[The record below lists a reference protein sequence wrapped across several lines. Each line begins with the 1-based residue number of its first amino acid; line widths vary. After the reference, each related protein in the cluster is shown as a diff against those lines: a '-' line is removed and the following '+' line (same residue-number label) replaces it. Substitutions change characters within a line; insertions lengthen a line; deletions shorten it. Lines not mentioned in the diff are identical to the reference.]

1 LGPACGEAVCVCTLP
16 THEPDFRP
24 SQQRHDLCLT
34 TLIAAGLLSTA
45 SAMAQPTTAPGETVR
60 LQTPFTGIRKC
71 LDIVNDGRS
80 NQLTMA
86 DCGRYSGQA
95 WSIQQDGAHY
105 RLRTLFTGDRQCLDI
120 VNDGEN
126 NKLTMARCE
135 NVSGQLWSLEQDGN
149 FYRLRTMFTGPK
161 RCLDIVNDGANNR
174 LSMATCADVSGQIW
188 GIYPG

>member
-1 LGPACGEAVCVCTLP
+1 
-16 THEPDFRP
+16 
-24 SQQRHDLCLT
+24 
-34 TLIAAGLLSTA
+34 
-45 SAMAQPTTAPGETVR
+45 
-60 LQTPFTGIRKC
+60 
-71 LDIVNDGRS
+71 
-80 NQLTMA
+80 
-86 DCGRYSGQA
+86 
-95 WSIQQDGAHY
+95 
-105 RLRTLFTGDRQCLDI
+105 